1 MTKTLLTLA
10 LFVTCIGVLQ
20 AKTIVFLNGGPGLNS
35 EPERHL
41 LAPHLEKLNHEAYF
55 WDEPSELR
63 LRNETYSQER
73 AFDQATESADN
84 FINKICSDKNNRG
97 LKCHLTLM
105 AHSFSVHHAIRLA
118 EKHPTTITE
127 LILISPALNIK
138 DADNNIFKVAVKG
151 LLDEGHPDAS
161 AELAAMI
168 PYLEEAFDQKKIQ
181 AFMLASQYSALFIN
195 YWGDMNLMQQ
205 YFSFMQGEYSFDAK
219 GMFAVR
225 ATMPKIPEYP
235 SQKIT
240 IPTQVYFGELDP
252 ISLPEQQISA
262 LRKYF
267 TTLDLHMLA
276 GAKHYSHLERL
287 TNINY

>member
-1 MTKTLLTLA
+1 MIKTLLALA
-10 LFVTCIGVLQ
+10 LFTISLSALE
-20 AKTIVFLNGGPGLNS
+20 AKTIVYLNGGPGLNS

-41 LAPHLEKLNHEAYF
+41 LAPHLQKLNHETYF

-63 LRNETYSQER
+63 LRNETYSQEK
-73 AFDQATESADN
+73 AFQQATESAEN
-84 FINKICSDKNNRG
+84 FIQKICEDKNNRG
-97 LKCHLTLM
+97 LNCQLTLM
-105 AHSFSVHHAIRLA
+105 AHSFSVHHAVRLA
-118 EKHPTTITE
+118 EKYPKTITE

-168 PYLEEAFDQKKIQ
+168 PSLEEAFDQKKIQ
-181 AFMLASQYSALFIN
+181 AFMLASQYASLFVN
-195 YWGDMNLMQQ
+195 YWSDMNLMQQ

-225 ATMPKIPEYP
+225 ATMPKIAEFP
-235 SQKIT
+235 SQRIT

-252 ISLPEQQISA
+252 ISLPEQQITA

-267 TTLDLHMLA
+267 TTLDLHILA

>member
-1 MTKTLLTLA
+1 MLKPLMTFLLLVA
-10 LFVTCIGVLQ
+10 SLSGIQ
-20 AKTIVFLNGGPGLNS
+20 AKTIVYLNGGPGLNS

-41 LAPHLEKLNHEAYF
+41 LAPYIEKLNHEAFF

-63 LRNETYSQER
+63 PGNDTYSQDK
-73 AFDQATESADN
+73 AFDQAQESAEK
-84 FINKICSDKNNRG
+84 FINEICHKKNERG
-97 LKCHLTLM
+97 LKCELTLM

-118 EKHPTTITE
+118 EKFSNIIKE

-138 DADNNIFKVAVKG
+138 DADNNIFKIAVKG
-151 LLDEGHPDAS
+151 LADEGYAEAS

-168 PYLEEAFDQKKIQ
+168 PSMEEAFDQKKIQ
-181 AFMLASQYSALFIN
+181 AFMLASQYATLFVN
-195 YWGDMNLMQQ
+195 YWGNMNLMHQ

-225 ATMPKIPEYP
+225 ASMPKVNEYP
-235 SQKIT
+235 VGPIS

-252 ISLPEQQISA
+252 ISLPEQQITA

-267 TTLDLHMLA
+267 TTLDVHIMA
-276 GAKHYSHLERL
+276 GAKHYSHLERI
-287 TNINY
+287 TAIKY

>member
-1 MTKTLLTLA
+1 MIKNLLALTLLSLSLGTLK
-10 LFVTCIGVLQ
+10 

-63 LRNETYSQER
+63 LRNETYAQEK
-73 AFDQATESADN
+73 AFEQATESADN
-84 FINKICSDKNNRG
+84 FIKKICEDKMNRG
-97 LKCHLTLM
+97 VNCQLTLM
-105 AHSFSVHHAIRLA
+105 AHSFSVHHAVRLA
-118 EKHPTTITE
+118 EKYPTQIAE

-151 LLDEGHPDAS
+151 LMDEGHSEAS
-161 AELAAMI
+161 DQLATMI
-168 PYLEEAFDQKKIQ
+168 PLLEEAFDQKKIQ
-181 AFMLASQYSALFIN
+181 AFMLASQYSSLFVN

-205 YFSFMQGEYSFDAK
+205 YFSYMLGEFSFDAK

-225 ATMPKIPEYP
+225 ATMPKVPESP
-235 SQKIT
+235 LQMIT

-252 ISLPEQQISA
+252 ISLPDQQLTV

-267 TTLDLHMLA
+267 TNLDIHILA

-287 TNINY
+287 TKINY